1 MHTNYVEQ
9 THITWMPSAETSVP
23 FVRRNLWVSTVGVC
37 NDVRDRE
44 GTTTGK
50 HTTTGGLDNGRRNAA
65 AAASAVNGIRGVCDI
80 RAATDEGCCCPF
92 AAAATLRSPADA
104 SADGA
109 AAATAAAA
117 ATVFAHAAVANQ
129 GATELGGINGV
140 VRSVSATTGQ
150 RTLQHTTTGGRDNGR
165 RNAAAAAASAV
176 NGIRG
181 VCGIRAATDA
191 GRCCPFAAAA
201 PAICTATTLR
211 SPAVASAATTAAAA
225 RVFAHAAIAN
235 QGATELGGINGV
247 VGSVSAT
254 TGQRTLFR
262 CGHVSG
268 IRTGMLEGA
277 TSSCANTVGLTEHLG
292 VGRWF

>member
-23 FVRRNLWVSTVGVC
+23 FVRRNLWVSTVGVS

-44 GTTTGK
+44 GTTTGN
-50 HTTTGGLDNGRRNAA
+50 HTTIGGLDNGRRN
-65 AAASAVNGIRGVCDI
+65 
-80 RAATDEGCCCPF
+80 
-92 AAAATLRSPADA
+92 
-104 SADGA
+104 
-109 AAATAAAA
+109 
-117 ATVFAHAAVANQ
+117 
-129 GATELGGINGV
+129 
-140 VRSVSATTGQ
+140 
-150 RTLQHTTTGGRDNGR
+150 
-165 RNAAAAAASAV
+165 AAAAASAV

-211 SPAVASAATTAAAA
+211 RPAVASAATTAAAA

-247 VGSVSAT
+247 VRSVSAT

>member
-1 MHTNYVEQ
+1 M
-9 THITWMPSAETSVP
+9 
-23 FVRRNLWVSTVGVC
+23 
-37 NDVRDRE
+37 
-44 GTTTGK
+44 
-50 HTTTGGLDNGRRNAA
+50 
-65 AAASAVNGIRGVCDI
+65 
-80 RAATDEGCCCPF
+80 
-92 AAAATLRSPADA
+92 
-104 SADGA
+104 
-109 AAATAAAA
+109 
-117 ATVFAHAAVANQ
+117 FAHAAVANQ
-129 GATELGGINGV
+129 GATEFGGISGV

-150 RTLQHTTTGGRDNGR
+150 GTLQHTATGGRDNGR
-165 RNAAAAAASAV
+165 SNAAAAAASAV

-225 RVFAHAAIAN
+225 RVFAHAAVAN

-247 VGSVSAT
+247 VRNVSAT